1 MAREIQQRW
10 SRYLAWAS
18 LWQGNCGGHIRAI
31 QNIPWAIWQRAVPIR
46 LSGLAGQFV
55 VIESHARVVL
65 PALAVRIRDCA
76 GDILD
81 AAPLADAAA
90 NCRRRANLGP
100 SSLGKH
106 EGHFRFEA

>member
-46 LSGLAGQFV
+46 LSGLAGQSV
-55 VIESHARVVL
+55 VIESYARVVL
-65 PALAVRIRDCA
+65 PALVARIREHPW
-76 GDILD
+76 DILD
-81 AAPLADAAA
+81 AAPLVDAAA
-90 NCRRRANLGP
+90 HCRRSVNFGP
-100 SSLGKH
+100 SGSG
-106 EGHFRFEA
+106 